1 MRTEPMK
8 TKILYKE
15 TLYNIFD
22 EKLYELQDK
31 RLGVYTMSEL
41 FYKTFTLS
49 LNKSDAK
56 NNIAKYFR
64 RKSSLAYFPP
74 ALELSAN
81 RIL

>member
-1 MRTEPMK
+1 MK

-41 FYKTFTLS
+41 FYKTFALS

-64 RKSSLAYFPP
+64 RKSCLAYFPP

>member
-1 MRTEPMK
+1 MRTEPMR
-8 TKILYKE
+8 TKILYRE
-15 TLYNIFD
+15 TLFNIFD

-31 RLGVYTMSEL
+31 RLGVYPISVL
-41 FYKTFTLS
+41 FHKTFTLS

-64 RKSSLAYFPP
+64 RKSFLAYFPP

-81 RIL
+81 LTL